1 MEYHHPSEIVKDLSF
16 GDDAVEKIAEG
27 VNILAQ
33 AVRSTLGA
41 SGKCVIFEDALGR
54 PVITKDG
61 VTVAESVVLHDPVQ
75 NIGATLIKE
84 AARKTVKEAGD
95 GTTTATI
102 LAQAI
107 LARVYKEG
115 PPSGATPREIKE
127 GILKATTKVLE
138 YLDGIKITV
147 EGDML
152 TNVANISCNSDIALG
167 TLIADAF
174 NAVGKNGV
182 VLLEESDSGDTF
194 VDVVDGIQVD
204 SGNKSPHLHTDKE
217 KEITELEKPLVL
229 VVASPIPNVRRI
241 QSILEYVIK
250 TKRSLLIVAAMEQ
263 QPFATLLMNK
273 VKGNIKVNIIDP
285 PGFGPTKR
293 DTMEDLAAITGA
305 TIMDEEL
312 GDDMDMISPDVL
324 GECLLSITDDKNTVI
339 TVESIPQAATERID
353 IAEKKLKAETNPF
366 IAKKLEQRL
375 AMLSGKVAVVKVG
388 AGSKI
393 ELKEKYDRAEDA
405 IYATKAA
412 LKEGIVPGG
421 GVALL
426 NASERVSRGSVG
438 ETILLDA
445 IAEPFKAVLQN
456 ALLQVPDAKNKKG
469 WGVDATTGKSVNMI
483 KAGIIDP
490 VLVTK
495 TALKNAVSVVNT
507 IVSADCVISNVRE
520 V

>member
-1 MEYHHPSEIVKDLSF
+1 MEYHNPSEIVKDLSF

-426 NASERVSRGSVG
+426 NASERVSRDSVG

>member
-1 MEYHHPSEIVKDLSF
+1 MEYHNPSEIVKDLSF

-339 TVESIPQAATERID
+339 TVGSIPQAATERID